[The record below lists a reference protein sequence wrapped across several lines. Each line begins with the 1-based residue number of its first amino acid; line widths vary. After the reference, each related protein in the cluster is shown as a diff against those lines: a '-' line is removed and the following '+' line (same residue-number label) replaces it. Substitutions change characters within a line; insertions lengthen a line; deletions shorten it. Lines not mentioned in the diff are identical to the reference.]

1 MLALFQSRSHL
12 TYPTSIPMEF
22 KNIKDRYI
30 REVQNI
36 KDYYHTRTY
45 AINNKHIVVR
55 LSNAVLGS
63 LEVDNVSYLRAVNAR
78 SQYVANAYKLTSS
91 VSRGKIYRGEFY
103 GPRYHEVLLF
113 DNDSHTPQDIIS
125 GPVMPN
131 IHHPRH
137 WSNQCPISVLWHDN
151 SDMGLL
157 LPNGKDTNTG
167 IGSSV
172 LSLDLNLLSVTYK
185 EFIKRHYKNNEG
197 SGLNAQHFVYM
208 YVIPNILDSHIDIA
222 IMNRLMNLYYN
233 RPMTQP
239 MVKHPIVVSDY
250 TAKLDV
256 ILKKVIANIEN
267 TTMRYEAML
276 RNIPTVSSRD
286 MQDALMLPPVAP
298 TQQVSWALYLSRLKV
313 IQFMLDISGDK
324 GRAAN
329 NDLIN
334 DLKFSLKQLKK
345 NNDLYAVLPLPMYVE
360 LMDRVD
366 KILETQ

>member
-1 MLALFQSRSHL
+1 MLALFQTRSHL

-45 AINNKHIVVR
+45 AINNKHILVR
-55 LSNAVLGS
+55 LSNAILGS
-63 LEVDNVSYLRAVNAR
+63 LEVDNTSYLRAVNGR

-113 DNDSHTPQDIIS
+113 DSESHTPNDILS
-125 GPVMPN
+125 GPVIPN
-131 IHHPRH
+131 IHHSRH
-137 WSNQCPISVLWHDN
+137 WSNQSPITVLWHEN

-157 LPNGKDTNTG
+157 LPNGKDTTTG

-172 LSLDLNLLSVTYK
+172 LSIDLNLLSVMYR
-185 EFIKRHYKNNEG
+185 EFIKRHYKNKEG
-197 SGLNAQHFVYM
+197 SGLNAQHFTYM
-208 YVIPNILDSHIDIA
+208 YVIPNILNSHIDIT

-233 RPMTQP
+233 QPMTQS
-239 MVKHPIVVSDY
+239 MVKHPIVVGDY
-250 TAKLDV
+250 TNRLDA
-256 ILKKVIANIEN
+256 ILKKVLTNIQD
-267 TTMRYEAML
+267 TPMRYEAML

-286 MQDALMLPPVAP
+286 MQDALKLPSVAP
-298 TQQVSWALYLSRLKV
+298 TQQISWALYLSRLKI
-313 IQFMLDISGDK
+313 IQFMLDIGGDK

-334 DLKFSLKQLKK
+334 DLKFALKQLKK
-345 NNDLYAVLPLPMYVE
+345 NNDLYAVLPLPMYIE
-360 LMDRVD
+360 LMERVD
-366 KILETQ
+366 NIIES

>member
-103 GPRYHEVLLF
+103 GPRYHEVLLY
-113 DNDSHTPQDIIS
+113 DSDSHTPQDIIS

-197 SGLNAQHFVYM
+197 SSLNAQHFVYM

-233 RPMTQP
+233 QPMTQP

-250 TAKLDV
+250 TAKLDA

-313 IQFMLDISGDK
+313 IQFMLDIGGDK